1 MSLAVARSC
10 LVGTAGVLVLVGVLA
25 DLPGSGRAALLVAG
39 GWCALLDLVVVRS
52 DRRAS
57 TGPPV
62 VLVDPVT
69 VPSGRTGV
77 AVPGAPVSGPEERPE
92 ERAGESLGPG
102 ILLGRRDDGDP
113 VRVATDP
120 AAPCHVVVVGT
131 GALAEGVFTAVRAQL
146 DDGAGTGSAP
156 DDVVRAASGAG
167 VPGPPSTPL
176 PPGTAVAVRLD
187 GGGRPRTT
195 VVLVPGLHLL
205 PRRWDH
211 LVEVTRHGCRTQDH
225 HDGGP
230 TPIDPVLPLLV
241 PGSATP

>member
-10 LVGTAGVLVLVGVLA
+10 LVGTAGALVLVGVVA

-39 GWCALLDLVVVRS
+39 GWCALLDLLVVRS
-52 DRRAS
+52 DRRTS

-69 VPSGRTGV
+69 APSEGSGVRDHGGSVPD
-77 AVPGAPVSGPEERPE
+77 PNPAP
-92 ERAGESLGPG
+92 GPG
-102 ILLGRRDDGDP
+102 ILLGRRDDGHL

-120 AAPCHVVVVGT
+120 TAPCHVVVVGT
-131 GALAEGVFTAVRAQL
+131 GALAEGMFTAVRAQL
-146 DDGAGTGSAP
+146 DGGATTGSPP
-156 DDVVRAASGAG
+156 DDVVRASGAG

-211 LVEVTRHGCRTQDH
+211 LVEVTRHGCRTQDND
-225 HDGGP
+225 DGGS
-230 TPIDPVLPLLV
+230 TTIDPVLPLLV
-241 PGSATP
+241 PGSTTP

>member
-10 LVGTAGVLVLVGVLA
+10 LVGTAGVLVLVGVVA
-25 DLPGSGRAALLVAG
+25 DLPGTGRAALLVAG
-39 GWCALLDLVVVRS
+39 GWCALLDVVVVQS

-69 VPSGRTGV
+69 EPSEGSGVRDHGGSVPD
-77 AVPGAPVSGPEERPE
+77 PNPAP
-92 ERAGESLGPG
+92 GPG
-102 ILLGRRDDGDP
+102 ILLGRRDDGHP
-113 VRVATDP
+113 VLVATDP
-120 AAPCHVVVVGT
+120 TAPCHVVVVGT

-146 DDGAGTGSAP
+146 DGGATTGSPP
-156 DDVVRAASGAG
+156 DDVVRASGAG

-211 LVEVTRHGCRTQDH
+211 LVEVTRHGCRTQDND
-225 HDGGP
+225 DGGS
-230 TPIDPVLPLLV
+230 TTIDPVLPLLV
-241 PGSATP
+241 PGSTTP

>member
-1 MSLAVARSC
+1 VSLAVARSC
-10 LVGTAGVLVLVGVLA
+10 LVGTAGVLALVGVVA

-39 GWCALLDLVVVRS
+39 GWCALLDVVVVRS

-69 VPSGRTGV
+69 EPSEGSGVRDHGGSVPD
-77 AVPGAPVSGPEERPE
+77 PNPAP
-92 ERAGESLGPG
+92 GPG
-102 ILLGRRDDGDP
+102 ILLGRRDDGHA

-131 GALAEGVFTAVRAQL
+131 GALAEGVFTALRAQL
-146 DDGAGTGSAP
+146 DDGAATGSAP
-156 DDVVRAASGAG
+156 DNVVRAASGAG

-225 HDGGP
+225 HDDGP

>member
-10 LVGTAGVLVLVGVLA
+10 LVGTAGVLVLVGVVA

-39 GWCALLDLVVVRS
+39 GWCALLDLLVVRS
-52 DRRAS
+52 GRRAS

-69 VPSGRTGV
+69 EPSEGSGVPDHGGPGP
-77 AVPGAPVSGPEERPE
+77 APVPGP
-92 ERAGESLGPG
+92 GPG
-102 ILLGRRDDGDP
+102 ILLGRRDDGHP

-146 DDGAGTGSAP
+146 DDGAATGSAP
-156 DDVVRAASGAG
+156 GDVVRAASGAG

-241 PGSATP
+241 PGSAVP

>member
-10 LVGTAGVLVLVGVLA
+10 LVGTAGVLVLVGVVA

-52 DRRAS
+52 DRRTS

-62 VLVDPVT
+62 VLVEPVT
-69 VPSGRTGV
+69 TPSEGSGVRDHGGPVPD
-77 AVPGAPVSGPEERPE
+77 PGPGP
-92 ERAGESLGPG
+92 GPG
-102 ILLGRRDDGDP
+102 ILLGRRDDGHP

-146 DDGAGTGSAP
+146 DDGATTGSPP
-156 DDVVRAASGAG
+156 DDVVRASGAG

-241 PGSATP
+241 PGSAVP